1 MHSAALHMA
10 VFLMA
15 QVMFGSS
22 FACDAAAEH
31 IPCPATLVVIIRLH
45 FPKVNCQKQPKKKS
59 PPCQSFVTFHK
70 GVSRLFHGLL
80 RETPLFFRHFP
91 CFPKW
96 LYFYAVYDTIN
107 KNLSVFGGDSH
118 GSGRSLRSCRIPHF
132 PKEGAPCAA
141 ARRPPDGRCARAGR
155 RKSMGQVHR
164 KIIGRAPAAHLFR
177 KKTPRRRAAGA
188 RRGAGRGGR
197 ETALSN

>member
-1 MHSAALHMA
+1 MA
-10 VFLMA
+10 FCA
-15 QVMFGSS
+15 
-22 FACDAAAEH
+22 
-31 IPCPATLVVIIRLH
+31 
-45 FPKVNCQKQPKKKS
+45 N
-59 PPCQSFVTFHK
+59 
-70 GVSRLFHGLL
+70 
-80 RETPLFFRHFP
+80 TPLFFRHFP

-107 KNLSVFGGDSH
+107 ENLSVFGGDSH

-164 KIIGRAPAAHLFR
+164 KIIGRALAAHLFR

-197 ETALSN
+197 ETALSNRFQTITGGAPNMISSKKSSLPALCAA